1 VSEYLKIY
9 HLLKKEI
16 IMSNAQ
22 KALNFE
28 TIITGEQGQTLQ
40 HLGARNLLWHLGGA
54 IARHPVTNGYGLT
67 KEQIIEG
74 GEIAFTPDDMPKAQH
89 ADLGTLVDGFNYLTQ
104 TLKELAEFED
114 YDTRTGAPTKP
125 FAWYEIPSLEFYI
138 RNFQAYKAGR
148 VNTTRQDQ
156 AKALGI
162 KTAVPLVDVSSEVT
176 ELVANAMQEIKGVS
190 DFGTFEDLQT
200 AIAEMKIDPL
210 YIIHQ
215 SAVGMLDRAKA
226 SLMAG
231 KAGYIDPEILAF
243 ARWTCRPQQGAQAP
257 QD

>member
-1 VSEYLKIY
+1 MQTAK
-9 HLLKKEI
+9 
-16 IMSNAQ
+16 Q
-22 KALNFE
+22 PLNFE
-28 TIITGEQGQTLQ
+28 TIITGEQGHTLR

-67 KEQIIEG
+67 KQEIEQG
-74 GEIAFTPDDMPKAQH
+74 GEIAFTPDEQPKPQH

-104 TLKELAEFED
+104 TLEELSEFED
-114 YDTRTGAPTKP
+114 YDTRTGAPTQP

-162 KTAVPLVDVSSEVT
+162 KTSIPVKDMTSEID
-176 ELVANAMQEIKGVS
+176 ELVANAMAEISGVS

-200 AIAEMKIDPL
+200 AIAELKIDPL

>member
-1 VSEYLKIY
+1 MQTSAK
-9 HLLKKEI
+9 
-16 IMSNAQ
+16 Q
-22 KALNFE
+22 PLNFE
-28 TIITGEQGQTLQ
+28 TIITGEQGHTLR

-67 KEQIIEG
+67 KQEIEQG
-74 GEIAFTPDDMPKAQH
+74 GEIAFAPDDMPKAQH

-104 TLKELAEFED
+104 TLEELAEFED
-114 YDTRTGAPTKP
+114 YDTRTGAPTQP
-125 FAWYEIPSLEFYI
+125 FAWYQIPSLETYV
-138 RNFQAYKAGR
+138 RNFQTYKAGR

-162 KTAVPLVDVSSEVT
+162 KTNIPVKDMTSEID
-176 ELVANAMQEIKGVS
+176 ELVANAMAEIKGVS
-190 DFGTFEDLQT
+190 DFGTFEDLQS
-200 AIAEMKIDPL
+200 AISEMKIDPL

>member
-1 VSEYLKIY
+1 MSNA
-9 HLLKKEI
+9 LKKE
-16 IMSNAQ
+16 
-22 KALNFE
+22 LNFE

-67 KEQIIEG
+67 KQQIIEG

-89 ADLGTLVDGFNYLTQ
+89 ADLGTLVDGFNYLSQ
-104 TLKELAEFED
+104 CLHELADFED
-114 YDTRTGAPTKP
+114 YDTRTGAPTRP

-162 KTAVPLVDVSSEVT
+162 KTTVPLIDVSSEVT
-176 ELVANAMQEIKGVS
+176 ELVANAMAEIKGVS
-190 DFGTFEDLQT
+190 DFGTFEDLET
-200 AIAEMKIDPL
+200 AIAELKIDPL

-226 SLMAG
+226 NLMAG
-231 KAGYIDPEILAF
+231 KTGYIDPEILAF
-243 ARWTCRPQQGAQAP
+243 ARCTCRPQQGMQAP